1 LYVDRLEIINPGGLY
16 GNVTINSLGKDGVS
30 ASRNQYLSNLLE
42 STPYAD
48 GSFVA
53 ENRGT
58 GFQVI
63 VSELASALMPPPEP
77 QNSIS
82 SFKLTFERRRLTK
95 SETELTSSEAVRT
108 VIMGMLKEQVSVSS
122 SEVARA
128 SGRAKGTVLKQIN
141 RMIEEGVLE
150 PTKPKGSSRQRYR
163 RADMQSGS
171 DSFN

>member
-1 LYVDRLEIINPGGLY
+1 MHRDYSPLSQGTPVQIDLYVDRLEIINPGGLY

-77 QNSIS
+77 QN
-82 SFKLTFERRRLTK
+82 K
-95 SETELTSSEAVRT
+95 SGGFSL
-108 VIMGMLKEQVSVSS
+108 
-122 SEVARA
+122 VARA
-128 SGRAKGTVLKQIN
+128 SRCQQRA
-141 RMIEEGVLE
+141 
-150 PTKPKGSSRQRYR
+150 
-163 RADMQSGS
+163 
-171 DSFN
+171 